1 MFAYSGKY
9 PMFAADTREKKK
21 RGGKEKMKRRKG
33 KGKRDERREL

>member
-9 PMFAADTREKKK
+9 PMFAADTREKK
-21 RGGKEKMKRRKG
+21 RGGEGKNEEKKR